1 MKQQKEVR
9 QNFKSISTFNG
20 KAFAARVGF
29 DVPVGDLDQKQGL
42 PKPRD
47 SALPNV
53 AELEQPLFDFI
64 VKFIEAYDNNREGLF
79 NLYAKDAVFTMG
91 VGVGTDVQ
99 KYRQHQRNMIA
110 YHRGGYN
117 PGMDK
122 YRTPRKFL
130 MKSPQTNGFRCKY
143 DKELEI
149 GNHCPDQR
157 AAKDEARPEE
167 QYIL

>member
-9 QNFKSISTFNG
+9 QNFKTVSTFNG

-64 VKFIEAYDNNREGLF
+64 VKFIDAYDNNREGLF

-117 PGMDK
+117 AGNDK
-122 YRTPRKFL
+122 YRTPRKL
-130 MKSPQTNGFRCKY
+130 LIKKLELTAFRCKY
-143 DKELEI
+143 DKELEV

-157 AAKDEARPEE
+157 ATKDEARSEE
-167 QYIL
+167 